1 MMLSGDRATP
11 VAWITT
17 GEAATSTGYVVEY
30 VRCLAREGRIHA
42 EKRGRDWWVDRDD
55 LLRYKAQMDRLGE
68 QKHNPWREDLVRQ
81 RCEHNK
87 QTSGG
92 NQ

>member
-1 MMLSGDRATP
+1 MAFENRTTLVD
-11 VAWITT
+11 WITT
-17 GEAATSTGYVVEY
+17 DEAAALVGYVVEY

-68 QKHNPWREDLVRQ
+68 QKHNPWREKNDG
-81 RCEHNK
+81 H
-87 QTSGG
+87 GG
-92 NQ
+92 DR

>member
-1 MMLSGDRATP
+1 MAFENRTTLVD
-11 VAWITT
+11 WITT
-17 GEAATSTGYVVEY
+17 DEAAALAGYVVEY

-68 QKHNPWREDLVRQ
+68 QKHNPWREKNDG
-81 RCEHNK
+81 H
-87 QTSGG
+87 GG
-92 NQ
+92 DR